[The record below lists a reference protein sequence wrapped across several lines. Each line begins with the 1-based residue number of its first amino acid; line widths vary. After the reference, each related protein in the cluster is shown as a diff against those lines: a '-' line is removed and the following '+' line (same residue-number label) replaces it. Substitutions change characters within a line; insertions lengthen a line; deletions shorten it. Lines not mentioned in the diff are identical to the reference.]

1 MTNQTAFT
9 KFNQRLHKSRMA
21 FIDYEILRDESILKE
36 FILES
41 FALRKIY
48 EKVSKRDI
56 HGQFL
61 QPKVQNIFE
70 LIQKNIED
78 VRNLEPM
85 VWNQISIIQEQLNNY
100 VVKINQTPQN

>member
-9 KFNQRLHKSRMA
+9 QFNHRLNKSRMA
-21 FIDYEILRDESILKE
+21 FIDYEILRDESILRE
-36 FILES
+36 FILET

-48 EKVSKRDI
+48 EKVFERDI

-61 QPKVQNIFE
+61 QPKVQKIYE
-70 LIQKNIED
+70 LIQNNIED

-85 VWNQISIIQEQLNNY
+85 VWTQISILQEQVNNY
-100 VVKINQTPQN
+100 VVKINQTLQN